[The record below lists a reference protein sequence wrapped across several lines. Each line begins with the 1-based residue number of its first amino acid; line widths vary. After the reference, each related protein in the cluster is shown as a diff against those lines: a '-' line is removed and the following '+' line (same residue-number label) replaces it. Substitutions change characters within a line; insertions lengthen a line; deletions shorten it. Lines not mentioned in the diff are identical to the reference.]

1 MQIDAEL
8 LSPGWLWACRVAAT
22 IAVALAARRLDW
34 KALLQDAPT
43 LHRFA
48 ACTVG
53 LLVLW
58 SIRAT
63 VAQGPGLHILGVTTV
78 TLVLGPAS
86 AMIATL
92 IAEAVTGLTMKTES
106 ALAASWLAG
115 SVLPVVATD
124 GIRRLVRRMLPHDPF
139 SFIFGCGFFGAAAAT
154 VAAHIGAYLM
164 VGAPDQIWSGA
175 VPSSLGFLLLV
186 AFPEAFINGAI
197 ITMLVVYCPQW
208 LAGYDPVYDRG
219 RRR

>member
-1 MQIDAEL
+1 MQIGAEF

-63 VAQGPGLHILGVTTV
+63 VAEGPGLHILGVTTV
-78 TLVLGPAS
+78 TLVLSTGRPVPVPPLIGKRLPQ
-86 AMIATL
+86 AMDILRRAGLRVGKVTYTGKR
-92 IAEAVTGLTMKTES
+92 AVLKK
-106 ALAASWLAG
+106 
-115 SVLPVVATD
+115 VV
-124 GIRRLVRRMLPHDPF
+124 G
-139 SFIFGCGFFGAAAAT
+139 
-154 VAAHIGAYLM
+154 
-164 VGAPDQIWSGA
+164 QN
-175 VPSSLGFLLLV
+175 PSSNTKV
-186 AFPEAFINGAI
+186 AKGTAVDLKVQGKK
-197 ITMLVVYCPQW
+197 
-208 LAGYDPVYDRG
+208 
-219 RRR
+219 